1 MGHVTGPCSRDDA
14 EWVTEL
20 CSRDDAE
27 WVTELCSVVDVGWV
41 TEHGSGDDAESLT
54 GLCSRDDAESLTG
67 PCSRDDAEWLTGP
80 CSRDDSEW
88 LTEHGTSASRLQSV
102 VDGLVGSLA
111 CCMPCLDFQDCRQ
124 DEIPQVAEAY
134 EAGICRSRRPWSPT
148 PPPTQCLK
156 RSQSLEISLRA
167 CRWCFKRRGSAVPPR
182 FSFVLGSAIMR
193 FPDPFGR
200 EASSLHAE
208 LYRYILLSWGFI
220 ASVSGFSYYFSTD
233 FAKT

>member
-1 MGHVTGPCSRDDA
+1 MTPS
-14 EWVTEL
+14 
-20 CSRDDAE
+20 
-27 WVTELCSVVDVGWV
+27 
-41 TEHGSGDDAESLT
+41 GSQD
-54 GLCSRDDAESLTG
+54 
-67 PCSRDDAEWLTGP
+67 P
-80 CSRDDSEW
+80 
-88 LTEHGTSASRLQSV
+88 V
-102 VDGLVGSLA
+102 LVMTLSGSLDSVLVMTLSGSLDSVLVMTLSRSLNSVLVMTLSGSLNTALQPADCSLLWTVWSEALRAA
-111 CCMPCLDFQDCRQ
+111 CHVWTFKIADRTRFLKWRRRMKRGFAGV
-124 DEIPQVAEAY
+124 VAL
-134 EAGICRSRRPWSPT
+134 GPP